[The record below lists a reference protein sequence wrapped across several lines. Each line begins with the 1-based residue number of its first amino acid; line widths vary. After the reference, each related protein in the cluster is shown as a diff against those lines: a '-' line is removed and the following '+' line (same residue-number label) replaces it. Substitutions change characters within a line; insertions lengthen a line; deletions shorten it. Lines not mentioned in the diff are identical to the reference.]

1 MALQDKKIM
10 PPPWLAH
17 REIERYSIGW
27 RMGYGED
34 YIYRFGDWL
43 DTLSPDERTEY
54 RTLFPEP
61 VTWKGWWE
69 DEDSGEVLEHGDFLV
84 DAWQPEG
91 RPKYTRQWLQ
101 QEFAAGR
108 KRELCLFWGHQLSED
123 GQLTKS
129 CLSQWWMEDFYTTAE
144 SYLCMEQY
152 MMAAKAELFGDK
164 EIRDQILKCSDQK
177 QIKALGRKVRGFEQK
192 VWDKFKYAIVL
203 LGNWHKF
210 SQNRELR
217 EFLLSTGD
225 SVLVEAS
232 PYDAIW
238 GIRLSAGSPEAQDP
252 MKWRGQNLLGFALM
266 EVRDELRRVTQ
277 NEMLCDWS
285 TKGEAIPWAEW
296 SYKVGDPILFN
307 DSKRFDLLYNNLKG
321 RIVDI
326 EKHSGSI
333 SFTVDVEIPLTELM
347 CKRDG
352 IEFIE
357 SIENGT
363 RIRFAVYEYDE
374 SKKGEDLDENLRL
387 KSVVPFQLAYAVS
400 IHKAQG
406 LEYDSVKVIIPSNN
420 AEKITHG
427 IFYTAITRAKTNL
440 KIYWSS
446 ETMHDVVTGFATDES
461 KRKSL
466 EIVKTKLGKN

>member
-43 DTLSPDERTEY
+43 DTLSPEEQTEY

-61 VTWKGWWE
+61 DVWRPKG
-69 DEDSGEVLEHGDFLV
+69 
-84 DAWQPEG
+84 Q
-91 RPKYTRQWLQ
+91 PKYTRKWLQ

-108 KRELCLFWGHQLSED
+108 MRELCLFWGHQPAED

-129 CLSQWWMEDFYTTAE
+129 CLSQWWMEDFYTTAAP
-144 SYLCMEQY
+144 YLCMEQY

-177 QIKALGRKVRGFEQK
+177 QIKALGRKVRGFDQK

-203 LGNWHKF
+203 NGIWCKF

-238 GIRLSAGSPEAQDP
+238 GIRLAASSPEAQDP

-285 TKGEAIPWAEW
+285 TVWQK
-296 SYKVGDPILFN
+296 
-307 DSKRFDLLYNNLKG
+307 
-321 RIVDI
+321 
-326 EKHSGSI
+326 
-333 SFTVDVEIPLTELM
+333 
-347 CKRDG
+347 
-352 IEFIE
+352 
-357 SIENGT
+357 
-363 RIRFAVYEYDE
+363 
-374 SKKGEDLDENLRL
+374 
-387 KSVVPFQLAYAVS
+387 
-400 IHKAQG
+400 
-406 LEYDSVKVIIPSNN
+406 
-420 AEKITHG
+420 
-427 IFYTAITRAKTNL
+427 
-440 KIYWSS
+440 
-446 ETMHDVVTGFATDES
+446 
-461 KRKSL
+461 
-466 EIVKTKLGKN
+466 